1 MFNSDEVNYWKT
13 EGINNLRIVG
23 APEIYEG
30 IDTVLR
36 VVDVVGCG
44 TIRDI
49 GCGYGRLAPFFKPE
63 KYIGYDICEA
73 AIRKAKRLKVGYEF
87 HHWNFEELPFTDVTM
102 FVNGPFCVNH
112 DEIAD
117 FIKIITKNT
126 NALVFGEIMNPSWIN
141 PSWINPPITP
151 AKEYRR
157 DISSYDNLLEPYGFI
172 RKKTEITIQ
181 EYWGLP
187 YTIARWENAKII
199 QS

>member
-1 MFNSDEVNYWKT
+1 MFDSTDVNYWRT
-13 EGINNLRIVG
+13 EGINYLRPTQG
-23 APEIYEG
+23 SEYYEG
-30 IDTVLR
+30 IDTILR
-36 VVDVVGCG
+36 VIDIIGDG

-73 AIRKAKRLKVGYEF
+73 AIKKAKRLKVGYEF
-87 HHWNFEELPFTDVTM
+87 HHWNFEELPFADVTM
-102 FVNGPFCVNH
+102 FVNGPCCVNH
-112 DEIAD
+112 DEIEY
-117 FIKIITKNT
+117 FIKLIVKNT
-126 NALVFGEIMNPSWIN
+126 SALVFGEMMNPSWIN
-141 PSWINPPITP
+141 PTITP
-151 AKEYRR
+151 AKEYTR

>member
-1 MFNSDEVNYWKT
+1 MIRIKSAISQVTKPKIQKIKVPVLIKIHVRHWCSKYSFFL
-13 EGINNLRIVG
+13 IPQNLH
-23 APEIYEG
+23 
-30 IDTVLR
+30 
-36 VVDVVGCG
+36 G
-44 TIRDI
+44 TS
-49 GCGYGRLAPFFKPE
+49 
-63 KYIGYDICEA
+63 
-73 AIRKAKRLKVGYEF
+73 
-87 HHWNFEELPFTDVTM
+87 
-102 FVNGPFCVNH
+102 
-112 DEIAD
+112 
-117 FIKIITKNT
+117 IKIITKNT

>member
-13 EGINNLRIVG
+13 EGINNLRIAGVS
-23 APEIYEG
+23 EIYEG
-30 IDTVLR
+30 IEAISML
-36 VVDVVGCG
+36 VDVIGKG
-44 TIRDI
+44 TVRDI

-87 HHWNFEELPFTDVTM
+87 HHWNFNELPFADVTM

-126 NALVFGEIMNPSWIN
+126 NALVFAEFMPDKMNSFI
-141 PSWINPPITP
+141 PI
-151 AKEYRR
+151 KSSNNISLVKVYRR
-157 DISSYDNLLEPYGFI
+157 TVDMYDIILDSYGFS
-172 RKKTEITIQ
+172 RKRTEIKTN
-181 EYWGLP
+181 EWSGMP
-187 YTIARWENAKII
+187 FTIARWEIE
-199 QS
+199 